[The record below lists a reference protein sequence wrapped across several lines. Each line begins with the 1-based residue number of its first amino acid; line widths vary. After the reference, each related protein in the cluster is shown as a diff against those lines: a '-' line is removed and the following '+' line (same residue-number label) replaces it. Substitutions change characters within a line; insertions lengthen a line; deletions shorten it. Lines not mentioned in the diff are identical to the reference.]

1 MNSFRASRILGRRP
15 WLRSSTLHLRAL
27 RDAHRGVFR
36 ARRADRG
43 RCAHRLHHP
52 GRETTA
58 SPEAVGAGRGNLPG
72 LCVLRPAFVPVHART
87 PGSLNAAMLRAVKLV
102 HTLAW
107 AFFAGCIVL
116 LPFAAWSNRFDFA
129 LALGVIVM
137 VEVLILAFNGFRC
150 PLTAVAAEPPEDRR
164 DNFDIYLPL
173 WLARYNKQI
182 FGSLFA
188 AGTIF
193 TLI

>member
-1 MNSFRASRILGRRP
+1 
-15 WLRSSTLHLRAL
+15 
-27 RDAHRGVFR
+27 
-36 ARRADRG
+36 
-43 RCAHRLHHP
+43 
-52 GRETTA
+52 
-58 SPEAVGAGRGNLPG
+58 
-72 LCVLRPAFVPVHART
+72 
-87 PGSLNAAMLRAVKLV
+87 MLRAVKLV
-102 HTLAW
+102 DTLAW

-116 LPFAAWSNRFDFA
+116 LPFAAWSNRFDCA
-129 LALGVIVM
+129 LALVVIVM

-150 PLTAVAAEPPEDRR
+150 PLTAVAARYTEDRR

-193 TLI
+193 TLIRYGSNH

>member
-1 MNSFRASRILGRRP
+1 
-15 WLRSSTLHLRAL
+15 
-27 RDAHRGVFR
+27 
-36 ARRADRG
+36 
-43 RCAHRLHHP
+43 
-52 GRETTA
+52 
-58 SPEAVGAGRGNLPG
+58 
-72 LCVLRPAFVPVHART
+72 
-87 PGSLNAAMLRAVKLV
+87 MLRAVKLV

-116 LPFAAWSNRFDFA
+116 LPLAAWSNRFDFA
-129 LALGVIVM
+129 LALVVIVM

-150 PLTAVAAEPPEDRR
+150 PLTAVAARYTEDRR

-193 TLI
+193 TLIRYGSNH